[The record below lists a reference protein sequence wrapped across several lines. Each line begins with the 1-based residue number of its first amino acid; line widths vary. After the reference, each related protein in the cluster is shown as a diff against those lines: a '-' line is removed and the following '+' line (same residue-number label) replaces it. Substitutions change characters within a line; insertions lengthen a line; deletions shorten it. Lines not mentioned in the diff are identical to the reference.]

1 MSRYFNKGPFVFHSI
16 TVRQVSFC
24 PLSRNFNKKG
34 EKAKHWIL
42 QNMGVR
48 ELMKP
53 EKPTELTEVRENKLG
68 EVKTEKSFQKKEVS
82 NKMLPEKN
90 PLAYGLNLVI
100 NLVGIAFKS
109 GGKI

>member
-1 MSRYFNKGPFVFHSI
+1 
-16 TVRQVSFC
+16 
-24 PLSRNFNKKG
+24 
-34 EKAKHWIL
+34 
-42 QNMGVR
+42 MGVR

-90 PLAYGLNLVI
+90 PLAYGFNLVI
-100 NLVGIAFKS
+100 NLVGIAFIS

>member
-1 MSRYFNKGPFVFHSI
+1 
-16 TVRQVSFC
+16 
-24 PLSRNFNKKG
+24 
-34 EKAKHWIL
+34 
-42 QNMGVR
+42 MGVR
-48 ELMKP
+48 EVMKP

-90 PLAYGLNLVI
+90 PLAYGFSLVI